1 MDNYAALSQAEMNTG
16 KPTQR
21 QAEVGN
27 YRKGRVTLH
36 DLKIAIENPRGGIRE
51 GVDASGRPWRNVM
64 KAAYGHFERF
74 IGADG
79 DGVDVFIGEY
89 PETQTVWIINQRNS
103 DNSFDE
109 HKVMLGFLD
118 KRSAIFAYNKSY
130 DDGWR
135 GLQSIVQCTVEQLRW
150 WLKHGNKTRP
160 VTKQSFPYDAG
171 DTMNEESFDK
181 LVSED
186 SAAGLLLDSA
196 TVSDILEDA
205 DTILALD
212 ALVLPYNKIER
223 KMTQLMGIMKVVAGD
238 VKPVAVQI
246 TDPFRQKGTTN
257 IAAVFELSDGQTVS
271 IFFHNPDVTPNKI
284 TPTDDLISWK
294 WLLNKKDVT
303 ILVAP
308 EKGLDLNPR
317 EVGRRIMKLAEKNSA
332 RFMRANEGKVARMAE
347 IESLKGQVEE
357 KQATLAAL
365 NEEIAS
371 LEAKKESGV
380 SKGGIPDGWEE
391 SDYGGMLINTTDKIY
406 GGIIDDQPATG
417 KWFVIPNNKQLNEQF
432 SGVLFDSRDQAFSAL
447 NAAASELQISA
458 EERSS
463 DSDAKAFIQSVI
475 DGTADLYD
483 KGAFD
488 KLAAYSEAYA
498 GNAEMGDLLAK
509 AKTAAK
515 AFFMAEFQKKTA

>member
-1 MDNYAALSQAEMNTG
+1 MDNYAAISQAEMNTG

-79 DGVDVFIGEY
+79 DGVDVFVGEY

-181 LVSED
+181 LVNED

-332 RFMRANEGKVARMAE
+332 RFLKANEGKAARMAE
-347 IESLKGQVEE
+347 IETLKGQVEE
-357 KQATLAAL
+357 KQATLASI
-365 NEEIAS
+365 NEEIAT
-371 LEAKKESGV
+371 LEAQKESGIQG
-380 SKGGIPDGWEE
+380 KFQKYDDLMLEKNGRYEE
-391 SDYGGMLINTTDKIY
+391 VVFAEYLSETE
-406 GGIIDDQPATG
+406 AV
-417 KWFVIPNNKQLNEQF
+417 VIPSNGFRTEVAVKDLLTREE
-432 SGVLFDSRDQAFSAL
+432 FDD
-447 NAAASELQISA
+447 LQRVDA
-458 EERSS
+458 
-463 DSDAKAFIQSVI
+463 DAKAFIQSVI